1 VRQQNQILLHCA
13 RKVQQF
19 SSNDGCNIPLS
30 EFFMAKVKIL
40 MDNLPFWQRGTY
52 SSIALSR
59 IRSDFSPKWIS
70 LALPKSLAL
79 QSVR

>member
-1 VRQQNQILLHCA
+1 
-13 RKVQQF
+13 
-19 SSNDGCNIPLS
+19 
-30 EFFMAKVKIL
+30 MAKVKIL